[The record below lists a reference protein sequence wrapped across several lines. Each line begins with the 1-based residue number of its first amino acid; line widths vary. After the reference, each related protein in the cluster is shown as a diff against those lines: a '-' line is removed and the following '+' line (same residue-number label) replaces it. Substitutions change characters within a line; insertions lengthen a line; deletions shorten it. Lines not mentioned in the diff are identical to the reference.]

1 MFVDKTLNLP
11 VVGSSI
17 GSAFRAA
24 VLETPLSRAYW
35 RIAPVVHRRRRH
47 ASPGYVDPPVDPFAL
62 VRVDP
67 ARITHITGREFPVW
81 TDRWADFGRLL
92 GGDWDRRERP
102 PVDPSYSGP
111 DPSLY
116 LADRFEET
124 PVYRCL
130 ETHFV
135 DGVPWEETTFV
146 QKVLR
151 QARAGGSEESVWQ
164 HCSTVEEVRR
174 HCQNLDRLYADV
186 RDRGCLS
193 MRELNAQDGKPHNF
207 RKVMENEIL
216 IDIGRDGEPLFVTG
230 RHRLSIVKILG
241 VKRVP
246 VAIAV
251 RHVNW
256 ERRKRTRAERDGERR
271 PAYPLGDPLDVPW

>member
-1 MFVDKTLNLP
+1 MFIDKALDLP
-11 VVGSSI
+11 EIGSSI
-17 GSAFRAA
+17 GPAFRTA
-24 VLETPLSRAYW
+24 VLETPLSHAYW
-35 RIAPVVHRRRRH
+35 RLAPVVHRRRRH
-47 ASPGYVDPPVDPFAL
+47 AWSGYVDPPIDPFTLVSVDPTRI
-62 VRVDP
+62 VRF
-67 ARITHITGREFPVW
+67 TGREFPVW
-81 TDRWADFGRLL
+81 TDRWADFGRVLA
-92 GGDWDRRERP
+92 GDWDRHEYP

-135 DGVPWEETTFV
+135 DGVPWEETAFV

-151 QARAGGSEESVWQ
+151 QARTGESDRSVWQ
-164 HCSTVEEVRR
+164 HCSTVEEVRE
-174 HCQNLDRLYADV
+174 HCRNLDRLYANM

-193 MRELNAQDGKPHNF
+193 MRELNAQDGKPHHF
-207 RKVMENEIL
+207 RKVMKDEIIVDL
-216 IDIGRDGEPLFVTG
+216 GRDGEPLFVTG
-230 RHRLSIVKILG
+230 RHRLSIAKILG

-251 RHVNW
+251 RHAYW
-256 ERRKRTRAERDGERR
+256 EQGKRKPDGYDGEHQL
-271 PAYPLGDPLDVPW
+271 AHTLGNPLNVP